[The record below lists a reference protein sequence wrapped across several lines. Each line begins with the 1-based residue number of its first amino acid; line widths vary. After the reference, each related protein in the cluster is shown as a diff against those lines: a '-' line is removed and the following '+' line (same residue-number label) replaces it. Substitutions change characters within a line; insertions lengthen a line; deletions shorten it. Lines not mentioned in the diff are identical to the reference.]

1 MTLYWDPAS
10 GLFHAPASP
19 PELRQYQTEAI
30 AKIED
35 AIARGVKRVML
46 MLPTGGGKTLVA
58 STMTATRKRVLF
70 VVPRLELI
78 NQTWEKFHQAGIHEV
93 GVIQGYNRLTDS
105 SQPIQICSQQTLAR
119 REIPA
124 ADLVFIDEAHTLFRF
139 YSDWMTRPE
148 WSAIPFIGLSA
159 TPWTKGL
166 GKIYQEL
173 IIAATSQD
181 LIDQGYLSNFRVFA
195 PSHPDLSGVHTVAG
209 DYHEGELGVA
219 MNKQPLVADIVET
232 WLKHGRGR
240 PTLCF
245 AVNRIHADHIR
256 SKFLDAG
263 VRAGYVDCFSKED
276 ERKEVR
282 DKFASGEY
290 EVVCNVDVLTL
301 GVDWDCRCIILAR
314 PTKSE
319 MRFVQAVG
327 RGLRPAEGKDHCLIL
342 DHSDTT
348 SRLGFVTDIHHELLD
363 DGRTR
368 QSSKRDN
375 VKLPKECPQCSCL
388 RPPHTNVCPHCGFEA
403 KVRNNIFTVDGELT
417 ELNRKKQPI
426 IDRSNVYAQIKGAVL
441 ERGWKPGAAYWKY
454 KEYFG
459 GEEPRGLENVVPCQP
474 SNQIRRWLKSRIIA
488 FARARDKGLER
499 Q

>member
-1 MTLYWDPAS
+1 
-10 GLFHAPASP
+10 
-19 PELRQYQTEAI
+19 
-30 AKIED
+30 
-35 AIARGVKRVML
+35 ML

-58 STMTATRKRVLF
+58 STMTATRQRVLF

-78 NQTWEKFHQAGIHEV
+78 TQTWEKFHQAGIHEV
-93 GVIQGYNRLTDS
+93 GVIQGYNRLTDA

-124 ADLVFIDEAHTLFRF
+124 ADLVFIDEAHTLFNF
-139 YSDWMTRPE
+139 YADWMTRPE
-148 WSAIPFIGLSA
+148 WLATPFIGLSA

-166 GKIYQEL
+166 GKLYQEL

-181 LIDQGYLSNFRVFA
+181 LIGQGYLSNFRVFA

-209 DYHEGELGVA
+209 DYHEGELGVV
-219 MNKQPLVADIVET
+219 MNKQPLVADIVQT

-256 SKFLDAG
+256 SKFLEAG

-282 DKFASGEY
+282 EKFASGEY

-342 DHSDTT
+342 DHSDST
-348 SRLGFVTDIHHELLD
+348 SRLGFVTDIHHEVLD

-375 VKLPKECPQCSCL
+375 VRLPKECPQCACL
-388 RPPHTNVCPHCGFEA
+388 RPVHTNVCPHCGFEA
-403 KVRNNIFTVDGELT
+403 KVRNNIFTVDGELS
-417 ELNRKKQPI
+417 ELNRNKQPI

-454 KEYFG
+454 KEFFG
-459 GEEPRGLENVVPCQP
+459 GEEPRGLEHVAPCPP

-488 FARARDKGLER
+488 FARARDKGLEGR
-499 Q
+499 